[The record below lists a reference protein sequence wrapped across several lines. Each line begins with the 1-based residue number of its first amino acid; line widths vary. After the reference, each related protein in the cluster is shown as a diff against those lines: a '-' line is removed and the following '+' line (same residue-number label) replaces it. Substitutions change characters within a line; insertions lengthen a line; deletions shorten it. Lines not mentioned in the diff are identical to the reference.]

1 LEAQKLVKVL
11 EKQIEKVIQLSE
23 AAVIEMSQASE
34 SGIEIVKESKEEITA
49 SLQEV
54 EKLNQKSVGD
64 LNYIAAENSQ
74 VLAETEEYLKSV
86 IKEFEDLFE
95 LWEEDS
101 QRQIVQILEEVNRK
115 TRVVALN
122 ATIEAAR
129 LGQAGESFAVVA
141 KEIQKLV
148 DQTSGAIAKLV
159 TQNRFLQEKVKNMD
173 ERLTLMESLFLEKL
187 KNIESL
193 VKESSKIGEEWGKTT
208 AKIFAKTEASLENL
222 SKVISAEVV
231 NFQFQDL
238 IAQRLNNVI
247 QGLKLIEEYL
257 EKGEQKELLQRIE
270 QHYTSEEE
278 REIHYQAVNNKNIEK
293 KAYSAGEI
301 EFF

>member
-1 LEAQKLVKVL
+1 MEAQKLVKVL

-86 IKEFEDLFE
+86 IKEFEDLFK

-293 KAYSAGEI
+293 KDYSAGEI